1 MYKSTHLFSTLPRSK
16 ADLNLFQ
23 KPGSAMNILS
33 LDSQASNIQGNQDIK
48 STPNHFLISASLFP
62 FNRMKNMGGKLFSI
76 VCLQGLLGVHQ
87 AYAATY
93 YVSPNGTDSNSGTSL
108 SEPVK
113 TIKKALSKAS
123 SSGDIVYVTT
133 GTYAETV
140 YIGQSGITLSA
151 YGDNKPVIDGG
162 SSLPNVDWG
171 KLIYVMGNN
180 NTVSGFE
187 VKNSNSNGSYRGGN
201 GVQVDGHHNTISKMN
216 IHHNWDKGIRILGD
230 YTTVEDSTIWQNAR
244 SNSANPGSSGWG
256 SGIAAARNTSSAAI
270 KPGITSYAVLRR
282 NKVFNNWGEGL
293 ACWEADHCTLEDN
306 VVYDNWTNNLYLS
319 DATNSLVNRNMVYIS
334 SSPAIPFRDNK
345 PAAGIALADE
355 VGSAPRSAYNSIINN
370 FIYNASFSAFRW
382 TLVNNSGLNN
392 VLIANNT
399 IVDGGLSTGSGGSY
413 SIVNT
418 SSQIRNNIILGKNS
432 AIPSNSGITFSNNN
446 WAATPS
452 AAASSTDIAGDPQ
465 VARTGTMAP
474 GALTPAYFQLL
485 SSSPVINAATTLNSV
500 TKDFFQSARGT
511 APDIGGHEFISN
523 SSPSSSSSPDT
534 GANSSSDTCTQ
545 VALSVSGAASDGG
558 YSSILFYS
566 FGTQADNNNF
576 IKQSTLRFFENGVEI
591 GPAHSAHADIRNK
604 GAGRFSHWSNTDG
617 TGESIRFS
625 ASDNSNPRTNGKKY
639 SYCLI

>member
-1 MYKSTHLFSTLPRSK
+1 MSSKLMVLCIRGNIVYKST
-16 ADLNLFQ
+16 
-23 KPGSAMNILS
+23 
-33 LDSQASNIQGNQDIK
+33 K
-48 STPNHFLISASLFP
+48 STCKFSALPGFSEAALNSSQNPQAAANHALRAVPLFP
-62 FNRMKNMGGKLFSI
+62 VKRMKNMTGKLFFI
-76 VCLQGLLGVHQ
+76 VCIQGLVGVHQ

-93 YVSPNGTDSNSGTSL
+93 YVSPNGVDSNSGASL
-108 SEPVK
+108 SAPVK
-113 TIKKALSKAS
+113 TIKKALSKATAQ
-123 SSGDIVYVTT
+123 GDIVYVTT

-187 VKNSNSNGSYRGGN
+187 VKNSNSKGAYKGGN
-201 GVQVDGHHNTISKMN
+201 GVQVDGHHNMISKMN
-216 IHHNWDKGIRILGD
+216 VHHNWDKGIRILGD

-244 SNSANPGSSGWG
+244 SNSANPGSGGWG

-293 ACWEADHCTLEDN
+293 ACWEADRCTLEDN

-334 SSPAIPFRDNK
+334 SSSAIPFRDNK
-345 PAAGIALADE
+345 PPSGLTLADE
-355 VGSAPRSAYNSIINN
+355 VASAPRSANNSIINN
-370 FIYNASFSAFRW
+370 FIYNTNFSAFRW
-382 TLVNNSGLNN
+382 TNVAKSGLNN

-399 IVDGGLSTGSGGSY
+399 IVDGGLSTGAGGSY

-418 SSQIRNNIILGKNS
+418 SSQIRNNIILGNS
-432 AIPSNSGITFSNNN
+432 SAVASNSGITFSNNN
-446 WAATPS
+446 WSATPS
-452 AAASSTDIAGDPQ
+452 AAASSTDIAGDPK
-465 VARTGTMAP
+465 VARTGTMTP
-474 GALTPAYFQLL
+474 GTLTPAYFQILG
-485 SSSPVINAATTLNSV
+485 SSPVINAAMSLNSV

-511 APDIGGHEFISN
+511 APDIGGHEFASTTTST
-523 SSPSSSSSPDT
+523 SSPSSGS
-534 GANSSSDTCTQ
+534 CTQ

-558 YSSILFYS
+558 YSYILGYT
-566 FGTQADNNNF
+566 FGTPADNSSFN
-576 IKQSTLRFFENGVEI
+576 KQSTLRLFENGLEI
-591 GPAHSAHADIRNK
+591 GPAHSLHADIRNK
-604 GAGRFSHWSNTDG
+604 GAGRFSHWSRTDG

-625 ASDNSNPRTNGKKY
+625 ASNNTNPRTNGKKY
-639 SYCLI
+639 SYCLK